1 MSARLWCGLRRNA
14 LLVVCLL
21 SAAAVVHA
29 QDMPAAEMV
38 HGKPLPERNLPDG
51 TVTVRV
57 ARESIG
63 NWLAGQTVR
72 VQVNGRDVTAR
83 TDDQGRA
90 QFSSLP
96 RDAELRAEATVEG
109 ETLVS
114 EPFRVPTNGGLRIA
128 LIAGIKQAAE
138 RRAAEQAAERAAPPI
153 KGVISLGGD
162 TRIIAEFEND
172 ALFVFYQ
179 LDIVNTARAPVD
191 IGGPFELTLPQRAAG
206 ATLMEGAPKTAS
218 IDGRYLEVQGPFPP
232 GVTTVNVQ
240 FQLRYSGPQLTIEQQ
255 FPVAVQQL
263 PFFIERLGNLT
274 VTSPQMRPDG
284 DRAGANGSVFSALTS
299 SSSLPAGSTVS
310 LELKNLPAHSRVAA
324 YVAVGLALAVIGVG
338 VWLSLAA
345 RRTDLRTVLVS
356 RRDGL
361 LSRLE
366 ELEIKRRNGKMADDR
381 YLTRRQRLIA
391 ELEDVYHEIDL
402 AGGRSQGGDEGVA
415 A

>member
-1 MSARLWCGLRRNA
+1 MTKVRS
-14 LLVVCLL
+14 LLV
-21 SAAAVVHA
+21 AAMLAFVTGA
-29 QDMPAAEMV
+29 AGQDMPAPEMM
-38 HGKPLPERNLPDG
+38 HGKPLPQANLPDG

-57 ARESIG
+57 ARESVG
-63 NWLAGQTVR
+63 NWLPGQTVR
-72 VQVNGRDVTAR
+72 IQVDGRTVSAR

-90 QFSSLP
+90 EFRSLP
-96 RDAELRAEATVEG
+96 QDADLRAEATVDG
-109 ETLVS
+109 EELVS
-114 EPFRVPTNGGLRIA
+114 EPFRVPSRGGLRIA
-128 LIAGIKQAAE
+128 LIAGIAQAAE
-138 RRAAEQAAERAAPPI
+138 RRKAEAAAAAAAPPV
-153 KGVISLGGD
+153 KGTISLGGD

-206 ATLMEGAPKTAS
+206 ATLLEGAPKTAS

-232 GVTTVNVQ
+232 GVTSVNVQ
-240 FQLRYSGPQLTIEQQ
+240 FQLRYSGPELTIEQQ

-310 LELKNLPAHSRVAA
+310 LELKNLPAQSRVAA
-324 YVAVGLALAVIGVG
+324 YIAVGLALAVIGLG
-338 VWLSLAA
+338 VWLSLAG
-345 RRTDLRTVLVS
+345 RRTDVRTALVS

-366 ELEIKRRNGKMADDR
+366 DLEIKRRNGKMADER
-381 YLTRRQRLIA
+381 YLTRRQRLMA

>member
-1 MSARLWCGLRRNA
+1 MSARLWYGLASLA
-14 LLVVCLL
+14 LLIVCLL
-21 SAAAVVHA
+21 IPAAGAQA
-29 QDMPAAEMV
+29 QDMPNPEMV
-38 HGKPLPERNLPDG
+38 HGKALPERNLPDG

-63 NWLAGQTVR
+63 NWLPGQTVR

-96 RDAELRAEATVEG
+96 RDAELRAEATVDG
-109 ETLVS
+109 EALVS
-114 EPFRVPTNGGLRIA
+114 EPFRVPSAGGLRVI

-138 RRAAEQAAERAAPPI
+138 RRAAEQAKERAAPPI

-179 LDIVNTARAPVD
+179 LDIVNSARAPVD
-191 IGGPFELTLPQRAAG
+191 IGGPFELTLPQRAGG
-206 ATLMEGAPKTAS
+206 ATLLEGAPKTAS
-218 IDGRYLEVQGPFPP
+218 IDGRYLEVQGPFAP

-240 FQLRYSGPQLTIEQQ
+240 FQLRYSGPELTIDQQ
-255 FPVAVQQL
+255 FPIAVQQL

-310 LELKNLPAHSRVAA
+310 LELKNLPAQSRVAA
-324 YVAVGLALAVIGVG
+324 WVAVGLALAVIGWG
-338 VWLSLAA
+338 VWLSVAA

-366 ELEIKRRNGKMADDR
+366 ELEVKRRNGKMADER

>member
-1 MSARLWCGLRRNA
+1 MARS

-21 SAAAVVHA
+21 AIVTGAAG
-29 QDMPAAEMV
+29 QDMPAPEMM
-38 HGKPLPERNLPDG
+38 HGKPLPQSNLPDG

-57 ARESIG
+57 ARESVG
-63 NWLAGQTVR
+63 NWLPGQTVR
-72 VQVNGRDVTAR
+72 IQVDGRTESAR
-83 TDDQGRA
+83 TDEQGRA
-90 QFSSLP
+90 EFRRLP
-96 RDAELRAEATVEG
+96 QDADLRAEATVDG
-109 ETLVS
+109 EVLVS
-114 EPFRVPTNGGLRIA
+114 DPFRVPSRGGIRIA
-128 LIAGIKQAAE
+128 LIAGIAQAAE
-138 RRAAEQAAERAAPPI
+138 RRKKEEAAAAAAPPV
-153 KGVISLGGD
+153 KGTISLGGD

-206 ATLMEGAPKTAS
+206 ATLLEGAPKTAS
-218 IDGRYLEVQGPFPP
+218 IDGRYLEVQGPFAP

-240 FQLRYSGPQLTIEQQ
+240 FQLRYSGPELTIEQQ

-284 DRAGANGSVFSALTS
+284 DRAGANGSVFSALS
-299 SSSLPAGSTVS
+299 ASSSLPAGSTVS
-310 LELKNLPAHSRVAA
+310 LELQNLPAHSRLAA
-324 YVAVGLALAVIGVG
+324 NVAVGLALAVIGLG

-345 RRTDLRTVLVS
+345 RRTDLRTALVS

-366 ELEIKRRNGKMADDR
+366 ELEIKRRNGKMADER

-402 AGGRSQGGDEGVA
+402 SGGRSQGGDEGVA

>member
-1 MSARLWCGLRRNA
+1 MSTRLS
-14 LLVVCLL
+14 LVIVCLL
-21 SAAAVVHA
+21 GVVSGALA
-29 QDMPAAEMV
+29 QDMPAPELM
-38 HGKPLPERNLPDG
+38 HGKALPQPNLPDG

-57 ARESIG
+57 ARESVG
-63 NWLAGQTVR
+63 NWLPGQTVR
-72 VQVNGRDVTAR
+72 IQVNGRTVSAR
-83 TDDQGRA
+83 TDEQGRA
-90 QFSSLP
+90 EFPSLP
-96 RDAELRAEATVEG
+96 RDAELRAEATVDG
-109 ETLVS
+109 EALAS
-114 EPFRVPTNGGLRIA
+114 DPFRVPSTGGVRIA
-128 LIAGIKQAAE
+128 LIAGMAKAAE
-138 RRAAEQAAERAAPPI
+138 RRKAEEAAALAAPAV

-179 LDIVNTARAPVD
+179 LDIVNSARAPVD

-206 ATLMEGAPKTAS
+206 ATLLEGARKTAS
-218 IDGRYLEVQGPFPP
+218 IDGRYLEVQGPFAP

-240 FQLRYSGPQLTIEQQ
+240 FQLRYSGPELTIDQQ
-255 FPVAVQQL
+255 FPIAVQQL

-299 SSSLPAGSTVS
+299 SSTLPAGSTVS
-310 LELKNLPAHSRVAA
+310 LELKNLPAQSRVAA
-324 YVAVGLALAVIGVG
+324 YVAVGLALVVIGAG
-338 VWLSLAA
+338 VWLSVAA

-366 ELEIKRRNGKMADDR
+366 DLEIKRRNGKMADER